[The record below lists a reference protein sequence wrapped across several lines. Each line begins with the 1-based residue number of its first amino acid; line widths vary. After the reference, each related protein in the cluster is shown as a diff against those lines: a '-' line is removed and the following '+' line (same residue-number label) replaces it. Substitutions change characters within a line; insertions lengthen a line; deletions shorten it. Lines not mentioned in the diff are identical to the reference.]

1 MVALLSE
8 VRARKRPS
16 SAGITDCVDH
26 DDDVAGMKEAAMVNH
41 NQDTISA
48 IHKIVVVFCKFFVSS
63 MDACVSLRSFVF
75 HASQQ
80 FAPSYASSLYT
91 NSNDPFSGLQFAC

>member
-48 IHKIVVVFCKFFVSS
+48 IHKIVVVFCKFLVSYGCMRFTTLIRIS
-63 MDACVSLRSFVF
+63 HVAAIRPLLCVK
-75 HASQQ
+75 
-80 FAPSYASSLYT
+80 SLYE
-91 NSNDPFSGLQFAC
+91 FE